1 MLHRFGKLFCCCRKA
16 SFVEN
21 RCSNK
26 FAHADKRALQFSKG
40 RNKLTRDLDIVRLIQ
55 RQQMHDVN
63 KQVLYTPTEAFLL
76 QY

>member
-1 MLHRFGKLFCCCRKA
+1 M
-16 SFVEN
+16 
-21 RCSNK
+21 
-26 FAHADKRALQFSKG
+26 G